1 MPSANL
7 DLIRAINQFN
17 ILNSIRIRGAV
28 SRSEIADM
36 TGQSR
41 ASVTTITAQMI
52 DKGMIFEKNTEVTG
66 ERGRNRVLLALNP
79 DAAFVVG
86 VKLAASKMSCA
97 VCDMQGETRG
107 SIIEYED
114 FRHKNIDFIT
124 GYMEQ
129 IIHKTVE
136 KAGLSMDSVSGLG
149 IGVPG
154 VVDSS
159 TGTCHWS
166 PLYDAGDFP
175 LRDRIFEKLNI
186 KTFIENDANTL
197 TLAHQWFGE
206 GKGVDNFLVIT
217 LEEGVGLGIMANGQ
231 LFRGSRGFAGEM
243 GHVPVAP
250 DGEECVCGKKGCLA
264 TVLGAIAIVKQAKRA
279 AENGEW
285 HREGNSEITFSEVI
299 GAAKS
304 GQKELAG
311 ILRRAGHH
319 LGVGLSVL
327 INIFNPQKIIISG
340 HGVEAGDLMF
350 NAMEE
355 AVNRHTFSDM
365 LSLTKII
372 VPEWQHTD
380 WAKGAASLVLQELYK
395 SPFNTIRPVI

>member
-17 ILNSIRIRGAV
+17 ILNSIRSRGAV

-52 DKGMIFEKNTEVTG
+52 EKGLIFEKKTEVTG

-79 DAAFVVG
+79 GAAFVVG
-86 VKLAASKMSCA
+86 VKLAANKMSCA
-97 VCDMQGETRG
+97 VCDMQGETR
-107 SIIEYED
+107 SAIVWEEN
-114 FRHKNIDFIT
+114 FRRRNVEFIT
-124 GYMEQ
+124 GFMED
-129 IIHKTVE
+129 IIHK
-136 KAGLSMDSVSGLG
+136 ALADADLLMSNISGVG
-149 IGVPG
+149 VGVPG

-166 PLYDAGDFP
+166 PLYEAGEVP
-175 LRDRIFEKLNI
+175 LRDRLFDRLNI
-186 KTFIENDANTL
+186 KTYIENDANTL

-217 LEEGVGLGIMANGQ
+217 IEEGVGMGIMANGQ
-231 LFRGSRGFAGEM
+231 LFRGARGFAGEM
-243 GHVPVAP
+243 GHVPVDP
-250 DGEECVCGKKGCLA
+250 EGEECVCGKRGCLA
-264 TVLGAIAIVKQAKRA
+264 TVLGGMAVVRQAAQIAEKGLWI
-279 AENGEW
+279 
-285 HREGNSEITFSEVI
+285 READSEITFDEVVD
-299 GAAKS
+299 AAKS
-304 GQKELAG
+304 GQQDLINILNKAG
-311 ILRRAGHH
+311 NH
-319 LGVGLSVL
+319 LGIGVSVL

-340 HGVEAGDLMF
+340 QGVTAGDLMF
-350 NAMEE
+350 KPMNE
-355 AVNRHTFSDM
+355 AVKRHTFSDM
-365 LSLTKII
+365 LALTNII
-372 VPEWQHTD
+372 IPEWQDTD

>member
-17 ILNSIRIRGAV
+17 ILNSIRVRGAV

-52 DKGMIFEKNTEVTG
+52 EKGLIFEKNTEVTG

-86 VKLAASKMSCA
+86 VKLAATKMSCA
-97 VCDMQGETRG
+97 VCDMQGETR
-107 SIIEYED
+107 STMVREEN
-114 FRHKNIDFIT
+114 FRRRNVEFIT
-124 GYMEQ
+124 GFMED
-129 IIHKTVE
+129 IIHKAVGE
-136 KAGLSMDSVSGLG
+136 AGLSMENISGLG

-154 VVDSS
+154 VVDSG

-166 PLYDAGDFP
+166 PLYEAGEVP
-175 LRDRIFEKLNI
+175 LRNRLFDRLNI
-186 KTFIENDANTL
+186 PTYIENDANTL

-217 LEEGVGLGIMANGQ
+217 IEEGVGMGIMANGQ

-250 DGEECVCGKKGCLA
+250 DGEECVCGKRGCLA
-264 TVLGAIAIVKQAKRA
+264 TVIGAMAIVHQAEQITEKGLWVRDTD
-279 AENGEW
+279 
-285 HREGNSEITFSEVI
+285 SKITFSEVV

-304 GQKELAG
+304 GQQDLVR
-311 ILRRAGHH
+311 ILNRAGHH
-319 LGVGLSVL
+319 LGVGVSVL
-327 INIFNPQKIIISG
+327 INIFNPEKIIISG
-340 HGVEAGDLMF
+340 QGVEAGDLMF
-350 NAMEE
+350 KPMSD
-355 AVNRHTFSDM
+355 AVNKHTFSDM
-365 LSLTKII
+365 LSLTKIVI
-372 VPEWQHTD
+372 PEWQHTD

>member
-17 ILNSIRIRGAV
+17 ILNSIRTRRAV

-52 DKGMIFEKNTEVTG
+52 EKGLIFEKNTEATG

-86 VKLAASKMSCA
+86 VKLAAAKMSCA
-97 VCDMQGETRG
+97 VCDMQGETRS
-107 SIIEYED
+107 SIVREEN
-114 FRHKNIDFIT
+114 FRRKDVEFIT
-124 GYMEQ
+124 GSMEDL
-129 IIHKTVE
+129 IHATVE
-136 KAGLSMDSVSGLG
+136 EAGLGMESISGLG

-166 PLYDAGDFP
+166 PLYEAGEVP
-175 LRDRIFEKLNI
+175 LRDRLHERLNI
-186 KTFIENDANTL
+186 KTYIENDANTL

-217 LEEGVGLGIMANGQ
+217 IEEGVGMGIMANGQ
-231 LFRGSRGFAGEM
+231 LFRGARGFAGEM
-243 GHVPVAP
+243 GHVPVDP
-250 DGEECVCGKKGCLA
+250 EGEDCVCGKRGCLA
-264 TVLGAIAIVKQAKRA
+264 TVLGAMAIIRQAGRV
-279 AENGEW
+279 AENGLW
-285 HREGNSEITFSEVI
+285 IRGNDKEITFSEVVA
-299 GAAKS
+299 AAKS
-304 GQKELAG
+304 GQRELIE
-311 ILRRAGHH
+311 ILNKAGHT

-327 INIFNPQKIIISG
+327 INIFNPEKIIISG
-340 HGVEAGDLMF
+340 QGVEAGDLMF
-350 NAMEE
+350 KPMND
-355 AVNRHTFSDM
+355 AVNRHTFGDM
-365 LSLTKII
+365 LSLTKVVI
-372 VPEWQHTD
+372 PEWHDTD

>member
-17 ILNSIRIRGAV
+17 ILNSIRARGAV

-52 DKGMIFEKNTEVTG
+52 EKGLIFEKNTEVTG

-86 VKLAASKMSCA
+86 VKLAATKMSCA
-97 VCDMQGETRG
+97 VCDMKGETR
-107 SIIEYED
+107 STIVREEN
-114 FRHKNIDFIT
+114 FRRKDVEFIT
-124 GYMEQ
+124 GFMED
-129 IIHKTVE
+129 IILKTVE
-136 KAGLSMDSVSGLG
+136 VAGLSMDNISGLG

-166 PLYDAGDFP
+166 PLYEAGEVP
-175 LRDRIFEKLNI
+175 LRDRIYDRLNVP
-186 KTFIENDANTL
+186 TYIENDANTL

-217 LEEGVGLGIMANGQ
+217 IEEGVGMGIMANGQ

-250 DGEECVCGKKGCLA
+250 DGEECVCGKRGCLA
-264 TVLGAIAIVKQAKRA
+264 TVLGAMAVIRE
-279 AENGEW
+279 AERVAEKGLW
-285 HREGNSEITFSEVI
+285 LRENESEINFSEVVD
-299 GAAKS
+299 AAKK
-304 GQKELAG
+304 GQKELVD
-311 ILRRAGHH
+311 ILKKAGHH
-319 LGVGLSVL
+319 LGVGVSVL
-327 INIFNPQKIIISG
+327 INIFNPEKIIISG
-340 HGVEAGDLMF
+340 QGVEAGDLMF
-350 NAMEE
+350 KPMNE
-355 AVNRHTFSDM
+355 AVIKHTFSDM
-365 LSLTKII
+365 LALSKIVI
-372 VPEWQHTD
+372 PEWQDAD

>member
-17 ILNSIRIRGAV
+17 ILNSIRARGSV
-28 SRSEIADM
+28 SRSEIADI

-52 DKGMIFEKNTEVTG
+52 EKGLIFEKNTEVTG

-79 DAAFVVG
+79 DAAYVVG
-86 VKLAASKMSCA
+86 VKLAATRMICA
-97 VCDMQGETRG
+97 VCDMQGETRS
-107 SIIEYED
+107 SIIREEN
-114 FRHKNIDFIT
+114 FRRKNVEFIT
-124 GYMEQ
+124 GFMEDL
-129 IIHKTVE
+129 ILASVAD
-136 KAGLSMDSVSGLG
+136 AGLSMSNISGVG

-159 TGTCHWS
+159 TGTCYWS
-166 PLYDAGDFP
+166 PLYEAGEVP
-175 LRDRIFEKLNI
+175 LRGRLYDRLDIN
-186 KTFIENDANTL
+186 TYIENDANTL

-217 LEEGVGLGIMANGQ
+217 VEEGVGMGIIANGQ
-231 LFRGSRGFAGEM
+231 LFRGARGFAGEM
-243 GHVPVAP
+243 GHVPVVP

-264 TVLGAIAIVKQAKRA
+264 TVLGAMAIVNQAERV
-279 AENGEW
+279 AERGLW
-285 HREGNSEITFSEVI
+285 VRENNSEITFSEVVS
-299 GAAKS
+299 AAKS
-304 GQKELAG
+304 GQQDLVN
-311 ILRRAGHH
+311 ILNRAGHH
-319 LGVGLSVL
+319 LGVGVSVL
-327 INIFNPQKIIISG
+327 INIFNPEKIIISG
-340 HGVEAGDLMF
+340 QGVEAGDLMF
-350 NAMEE
+350 KPMNA

-365 LSLTKII
+365 LALTKIVI
-372 VPEWQHTD
+372 PEWRHTD

>member
-17 ILNSIRIRGAV
+17 ILNSIRTRGAV

-52 DKGMIFEKNTEVTG
+52 EKGLIFEKNTEVTG

-86 VKLAASKMSCA
+86 VKLAATRMSCA
-97 VCDMQGETRG
+97 VCDMQGETR
-107 SIIEYED
+107 SAIVRED
-114 FRHKNIDFIT
+114 NFRRQNVEFIT
-124 GYMEQ
+124 GFMED
-129 IIHKTVE
+129 IIHEAVDE
-136 KAGLSMDSVSGLG
+136 AGLSIDNVSGLG

-166 PLYDAGDFP
+166 PLYEAGEVP
-175 LRDRIFEKLNI
+175 LRDRLYDRLNI
-186 KTFIENDANTL
+186 KTYIENDANTL

-217 LEEGVGLGIMANGQ
+217 IEEGVGMGIMANGQ
-231 LFRGSRGFAGEM
+231 LFRGARGFAGEM
-243 GHVPVAP
+243 GHVPVVP
-250 DGEECVCGKKGCLA
+250 DGEECVCGKRGCLA
-264 TVLGAIAIVKQAKRA
+264 TVLGALSIVHQAEEV
-279 AENGEW
+279 AEKGLW
-285 HREGNSEITFSEVI
+285 IRENDSEINFNEVV
-299 GAAKS
+299 GAALS
-304 GQKELAG
+304 GQKELVD
-311 ILRRAGHH
+311 ILNRAGHH
-319 LGVGLSVL
+319 LGVGVSVL
-327 INIFNPQKIIISG
+327 INIFNPEKIIISG
-340 HGVEAGDLMF
+340 QGVAAGNLMF
-350 NAMEE
+350 KPMND
-355 AVNRHTFSDM
+355 AVNRHTFSD
-365 LSLTKII
+365 LLTLTKIVI
-372 VPEWQHTD
+372 PEWQDTD